1 MRLFLLLI
9 CILGIFRC
17 VGACPNVEP
26 DYPMEIFNETG
37 EDDVTTTTV
46 TPLLSSEKTP
56 KEDAKKHRKH
66 PKYTHMH
73 RTAGVLGPTAET
85 LSAEGEENGKRHG
98 NTISFWVLWGIF
110 LVFVFLITL
119 IATLLSTW
127 RRSNR
132 ILQQTISLFR
142 QEQRRRPSIR
152 EDTWRWSRREEPVR
166 YRTRQQEQARP
177 LLEIQDPEMPAEQ
190 DAQEDNAQEPVVQ
203 EPVVQEPVVQDPP
216 RDGAAPPGPAAVP
229 QARAGRPQVR
239 AQLPAA
245 QPQRRRSAR
254 IAQIA
259 ERNRNDVVQVD
270 ADDVIL

>member
-9 CILGIFRC
+9 CILGIFGC

-26 DYPMEIFNETG
+26 DDSMEIVNVD
-37 EDDVTTTTV
+37 EDNVTTTTV
-46 TPLLSSEKTP
+46 TPSLSSEETP

-85 LSAEGEENGKRHG
+85 LSAEGEENGKR
-98 NTISFWVLWGIF
+98 
-110 LVFVFLITL
+110 TL
-119 IATLLSTW
+119 LATLLSTW

-152 EDTWRWSRREEPVR
+152 EDTPRYSRREERVQ
-166 YRTRQQEQARP
+166 YRTRRQEQARP
-177 LLEIQDPEMPAEQ
+177 LLEIQNPEVPGEQ
-190 DAQEDNAQEPVVQ
+190 DAQEDDAQELVVQEPVVQ
-203 EPVVQEPVVQDPP
+203 ELLVQEPVVQDPP

-239 AQLPAA
+239 AQPPAA

-254 IAQIA
+254 IAEIA